1 MSRTEPTTPR
11 YDAIATALDDRDA
24 AAYVHVGDEHDP
36 MLRYLTRFDGPDR
49 EYAFVY
55 ADGAATLCAPA
66 LFGDQARREF
76 PGDAVTEAGS
86 DRPSA
91 VTRADAVIDA
101 PSPSRVLV
109 PASIPHHAHQE
120 LASIGYEVV
129 TTSTLDAIRAAKTP
143 VEVEWLQETEAA
155 TQAAM
160 RRAEAILAD
169 ATPASEELLWKDEP
183 LTTERL
189 RNAINVALAKRGTSA
204 AGNTVVGAGP
214 SCADLH
220 HNGDGLIRPTETVLI
235 DLGPQGPD
243 GYFGDM
249 TRTFVPG
256 TVPEW
261 ERDVY
266 ETVAA
271 ALDAG
276 LNRLDD
282 APAIPANEIHAT
294 IVDVVEA
301 NGFATGDVNVGLYHG
316 TGHGVG
322 TALHEPPFFSTDARL
337 EPGHVVTI
345 EPGVY
350 DPERGGVRLEDLV
363 RITDDGIENLVEYPC
378 RITPRE
384 HASGGRDG
392 PSAGGSTAGEP

>member
-1 MSRTEPTTPR
+1 MSRTERPTPN
-11 YDAIATALDDRDA
+11 YGAIETELDEQDA
-24 AAYVHVGDEHDP
+24 AAYVHIGDEHDP
-36 MLRYLTRFDGPDR
+36 MLQYLTRFDGPDR

-55 ADGAATLCAPA
+55 AGGEATLCAPA

-76 PGDAVTEAGS
+76 PGDTVTEAGS

-91 VTRADAVIDA
+91 VARATDVIDA
-101 PSPSRVLV
+101 PSSSRVLV
-109 PASIPHHAHQE
+109 PASLPHHAYQE
-120 LASIGYEVV
+120 LASVGYEIV
-129 TTSTLDAIRAAKTP
+129 TTSTLETSRERKTAL
-143 VEVEWLQETEAA
+143 EIEWLRRTEAA

-169 ATPASEELLWKDEP
+169 ATPSGEELCWEDEP

-189 RNAINVALAKRGTSA
+189 RRAINAALARQGA
-204 AGNTVVGAGP
+204 AAVGNTVVGAGP

-220 HNGDGLIRPTETVLI
+220 YNGDDIIRPTETVLI
-235 DLGPQGPD
+235 DLGPRGPD

-261 ERDVY
+261 EREAY

-276 LNRLDD
+276 LDRLDD
-282 APAIPANEIHAT
+282 APGIPANEVHAT

-301 NGFATGDVNVGLYHG
+301 NGFATGDVDVGLYHG

-322 TALHEPPFFSTDARL
+322 AALHEPPFFSTDACL

-363 RITDDGIENLVEYPC
+363 LVTDDGIENLVEYPC

-384 HASGGRDG
+384 KEADGRSE
-392 PSAGGSTAGEP
+392 SAAD